1 MEANMAKLL
10 LIVGF
15 VLALTT
21 LGFAAANASAPS
33 APDRMLVNG
42 QMVDVDY
49 D

>member
-1 MEANMAKLL
+1 MTKLL

-21 LGFAAANASAPS
+21 LGFAAANASP
-33 APDRMLVNG
+33 PDSMVVNG
-42 QMVDVDY
+42 QTLPIDY